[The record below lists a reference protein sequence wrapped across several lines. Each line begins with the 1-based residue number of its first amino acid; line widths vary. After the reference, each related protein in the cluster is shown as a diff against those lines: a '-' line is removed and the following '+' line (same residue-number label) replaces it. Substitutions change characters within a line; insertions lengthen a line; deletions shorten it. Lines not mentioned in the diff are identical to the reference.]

1 MSSDIKLSK
10 AQIFKI
16 IQSGGSFG
24 CWLGNLRKKALTSI
38 AILLDRDNLPGL
50 VSNLTLNA
58 INKFDRKISWKEAVR
73 AGKGF
78 KLFILNEDMNDII
91 QIIKLLEDSSVLID
105 RFAELVKDVMKK
117 QEAEF
122 LWDLLAFL
130 ATSFVQPVISSVVK
144 GIKGRGVR
152 RAARRFMDKNI

>member
-1 MSSDIKLSK
+1 MNQVDLLVVGKVIYE
-10 AQIFKI
+10 Q
-16 IQSGGSFG
+16 
-24 CWLGNLRKKALTSI
+24 KALTSI
-38 AILLDRDNLPGL
+38 AILLGRDNLPGL

-58 INKFDRKISWKEAVR
+58 INKFDRKISWKGAVR

-91 QIIKLLEDSSVLID
+91 QIIKLLENSSVLID
-105 RFAELVKDVMKK
+105 RFAELVKDEMKK

-122 LWDLLAFL
+122 LGDLLALL
-130 ATSFVQPVISSVVK
+130 ATSLVPPVISSVVK

-152 RAARRFMDKNI
+152 RAARGFMDKNI